1 MTRLF
6 TLMVTLAWVGFVFY
20 LGTLPRTPGVPAVP
34 SDLESLFSHFG
45 AYLMLAALVYI
56 LASSSGSPSLLSRVR
71 AAAVA
76 IGIAVVMGVALEGVQ
91 SLLPER
97 AAQVS
102 DVVVDVAGAVTGAVG
117 IFILDQLRVNRV
129 FLSAAATGS
138 ALVAIAFFSARILL

>member
-1 MTRLF
+1 MTHIF

-45 AYLMLAALVYI
+45 AYLMLAVLVYI
-56 LASSSGSPSLLSRVR
+56 LASSGSPGLLSRLR
-71 AAAVA
+71 ALAIAIGVAVA
-76 IGIAVVMGVALEGVQ
+76 LGVALEGVQ

-97 AAQVS
+97 AAEPS
-102 DVVVDVAGAVTGAVG
+102 DVVADVAGAVTGAVG
-117 IFILDQLRVNRV
+117 MFVLDQLRVDRV

-138 ALVAIAFFSARILL
+138 ALIAIAFFSARILL